1 MITVILF
8 VIFIGSLI
16 MTFRSYWRE
25 QKFKDVSVDESI
37 AEDKL
42 TRRNLKRAQ
51 KKIAREKSDREISL
65 LEAQKFKKI
74 WGTIAVFA
82 FLIMLLVSPL
92 NFDRP

>member
-16 MTFRSYWRE
+16 QTFRFYWRE
-25 QKFKDVSVDESI
+25 QKLKDPPQDSIDES
-37 AEDKL
+37 KL
-42 TRRNLKRAQ
+42 TKRNLKRHQ
-51 KKIAREKSDREISL
+51 KKISRNESEREQSR
-65 LEAQKFKKI
+65 LETLKFKKI

>member
-16 MTFRSYWRE
+16 MTFRFYWRE

-42 TRRNLKRAQ
+42 TKRNLKRAQ
-51 KKIAREKSDREISL
+51 KKIAREKSDRESSRIKA
-65 LEAQKFKKI
+65 EKYKKI

>member
-16 MTFRSYWRE
+16 MTFRFYWRE
-25 QKFKDVSVDESI
+25 QKLKDVSIDESI

-42 TRRNLKRAQ
+42 TRRNLKRVQ
-51 KKIAREKSDREISL
+51 KKIAREKSDRENL
-65 LEAQKFKKI
+65 MLETQKFKKI